1 LRKTSEPTLRLLAA
15 AAEPEATPK
24 HYRAVRATYKS
35 VAEKLGRGFK
45 YIRGTL
51 RRMGIELEDEP
62 ARPRFALAPFTL
74 EQLALAPFTLEQ
86 LTEIHRRHHAGE
98 GIRELANEFGVDV
111 SLLRRRL
118 ANHGFSG
125 MSREAAQSRRSAG
138 CARALTVMSKPLVE
152 RAAALN
158 AAGFNSKQI
167 ASTLNLPHADI
178 IYRSMRRHGIEP
190 KTYVGPRH
198 AGWQRKLSDEQVKA
212 AYLRFAAGER
222 VKDIAA
228 SLGVSHCTIYWRFN
242 DLGLPR
248 FRERRKDWA
257 GTPSLQKRRKRNA

>member
-1 LRKTSEPTLRLLAA
+1 MRKTSEPTLRLLAA
-15 AAEPEATPK
+15 AAEPE
-24 HYRAVRATYKS
+24 ATYKS

-74 EQLALAPFTLEQ
+74 EQLA
-86 LTEIHRRHHAGE
+86 EIHRRHHAGE

-167 ASTLNLPHADI
+167 AAAMNLPHADI

-190 KTYVGPRH
+190 KTYVGPHH

>member
-15 AAEPEATPK
+15 AAEPE
-24 HYRAVRATYKS
+24 ATYKS

-62 ARPRFALAPFTL
+62 ARPRF
-74 EQLALAPFTLEQ
+74 ALAPFTLEQ

-125 MSREAAQSRRSAG
+125 MPKEAAQARRSAG

-167 ASTLNLPHADI
+167 AATLNLPHANI
-178 IYRSMRRHGIEP
+178 VYRSMRRHGIEP

-198 AGWQRKLSDEQVKA
+198 AGWQRKLNDEQVKA

-257 GTPSLQKRRKRNA
+257 GTPSLQKRRRRNA

>member
-1 LRKTSEPTLRLLAA
+1 
-15 AAEPEATPK
+15 
-24 HYRAVRATYKS
+24 
-35 VAEKLGRGFK
+35 
-45 YIRGTL
+45 
-51 RRMGIELEDEP
+51 MGIELEDEP

-74 EQLALAPFTLEQ
+74 EQLA
-86 LTEIHRRHHAGE
+86 EIHRRHHAGE

-167 ASTLNLPHADI
+167 AATLNLPHADI

-198 AGWQRKLSDEQVKA
+198 AFGWQRKLSDEQVKA

-257 GTPSLQKRRKRNA
+257 GTPSLQKRRRRNA